1 MEPSGYPMTASS
13 RSVAARL
20 SSDSLSSRRSSDVS
34 QQSVGGSVS
43 RNVVTHVD
51 GDGLTP
57 LSSLSVGD
65 IPLSHLPHS
74 ASG

>member
-20 SSDSLSSRRSSDVS
+20 SSDSLSSRCSSDVS

-51 GDGLTP
+51 DGGSTP